1 MKLMLYFVIIFS
13 FVFGDTIDDMKKKM
27 EKINQGIEDSHKTIN
42 KISVQQSSVL
52 QQIKDIEKD
61 LEGIRAEHF
70 QLQEEYEKLRK
81 KTAYGEKNLEFSSK
95 EIGLMEEGYR
105 QKLVAWQKMRD
116 ERMLSG
122 KKGGSMQVELRS
134 ILGEDEKRINSI
146 KNVQNEIKAKKIVL
160 ESEKEQLGLLRNKLR
175 IKQDQINRKMEEKNV
190 LIGKLKNQK
199 KYYEGRIVNLKNE
212 KIKMEKEIDRIIR
225 ERAKA
230 MKGKVDIITAKKYI
244 GTLVKPVKGLIK
256 IYFGQSTV
264 GDVKSTG
271 IEINSPIGSLV
282 NASANG
288 EVIYAGK
295 FGNLGKMVMID
306 HGYSLITIYGNL
318 ISTNVKVGQQV
329 DKNDKIG
336 ILGLS
341 KDGDSNLYFETRFN
355 LKSEN
360 PNIFF

>member
-1 MKLMLYFVIIFS
+1 
-13 FVFGDTIDDMKKKM
+13 
-27 EKINQGIEDSHKTIN
+27 
-42 KISVQQSSVL
+42 
-52 QQIKDIEKD
+52 
-61 LEGIRAEHF
+61 
-70 QLQEEYEKLRK
+70 
-81 KTAYGEKNLEFSSK
+81 
-95 EIGLMEEGYR
+95 
-105 QKLVAWQKMRD
+105 
-116 ERMLSG
+116 
-122 KKGGSMQVELRS
+122 
-134 ILGEDEKRINSI
+134 
-146 KNVQNEIKAKKIVL
+146 
-160 ESEKEQLGLLRNKLR
+160 
-175 IKQDQINRKMEEKNV
+175 
-190 LIGKLKNQK
+190 LKNQK